1 MAKGDVLVRMKA
13 DVSNYDANIAK
24 ARRTLEGFKQDNL
37 TFGGVLNQSTKSI
50 VAAAAQYASFAA
62 VLGTV
67 ASGFSEA
74 VSRGTEMARE
84 MEGVKMAFDRLN
96 QPGLLDNLREATHN
110 TVNDLELMKQ
120 AVKFDNFNLS
130 MEQMG
135 TFLAFAQQQAK
146 DTGQDVNYLVDSIV
160 TGLGRKSLPILD
172 NLGLSATEI
181 KNRMKETGDMTTA
194 VAQIIQERMEA
205 AGGYVETA
213 SDRAAQAQVRLDNA
227 MMELG
232 DTMNSLTGT
241 AATLWTD
248 LKTGAIDLANTAIKP
263 LIKLFN
269 ELANY
274 INGTS
279 AEDILTRGMTDV
291 TDTVDDN
298 GRLIRKDAISSIPGI
313 TVTGN
318 APKRTKGGGSRSGG
332 FDISSIAF
340 NPKDFDDSLKYN
352 PADHAPSSGLRPEDI
367 LGPSD
372 EWENYKDVITGSI
385 GSIGEAMSNLTNWTV
400 DFDPYKEKMDE
411 LSKAAKQQQMA
422 MGLAA
427 NAVNAFSSALA
438 GMEDPGAKAAGIVM
452 QSLASIALGFATAS
466 AQANTA
472 GTGWGW
478 LAWVAAGLA
487 AMATAISTVHQLTGF
502 AQGGIVKG
510 NSYSGDNINAGE
522 AMVNAGELVL
532 TRAQQNS
539 LASQLSDNSR
549 GGVMTAVVRGEQLYL
564 TLNRYG
570 MRTGKGEVLTSR

>member
-1 MAKGDVLVRMKA
+1 
-13 DVSNYDANIAK
+13 
-24 ARRTLEGFKQDNL
+24 
-37 TFGGVLNQSTKSI
+37 
-50 VAAAAQYASFAA
+50 
-62 VLGTV
+62 
-67 ASGFSEA
+67 
-74 VSRGTEMARE
+74 
-84 MEGVKMAFDRLN
+84 
-96 QPGLLDNLREATHN
+96 
-110 TVNDLELMKQ
+110 
-120 AVKFDNFNLS
+120 
-130 MEQMG
+130 
-135 TFLAFAQQQAK
+135 
-146 DTGQDVNYLVDSIV
+146 
-160 TGLGRKSLPILD
+160 
-172 NLGLSATEI
+172 
-181 KNRMKETGDMTTA
+181 
-194 VAQIIQERMEA
+194 
-205 AGGYVETA
+205 
-213 SDRAAQAQVRLDNA
+213 
-227 MMELG
+227 
-232 DTMNSLTGT
+232 
-241 AATLWTD
+241 
-248 LKTGAIDLANTAIKP
+248 
-263 LIKLFN
+263 
-269 ELANY
+269 
-274 INGTS
+274 
-279 AEDILTRGMTDV
+279 
-291 TDTVDDN
+291 
-298 GRLIRKDAISSIPGI
+298 
-313 TVTGN
+313 
-318 APKRTKGGGSRSGG
+318 
-332 FDISSIAF
+332 
-340 NPKDFDDSLKYN
+340 
-352 PADHAPSSGLRPEDI
+352 
-367 LGPSD
+367 
-372 EWENYKDVITGSI
+372 
-385 GSIGEAMSNLTNWTV
+385 MSNLTNWTV

>member
-1 MAKGDVLVRMKA
+1 M
-13 DVSNYDANIAK
+13 
-24 ARRTLEGFKQDNL
+24 
-37 TFGGVLNQSTKSI
+37 
-50 VAAAAQYASFAA
+50 
-62 VLGTV
+62 
-67 ASGFSEA
+67 SEA
-74 VSRGTEMARE
+74 VTEGIRMSKE
-84 MEGVKMAFDRLN
+84 LEGVKAAFNRLN
-96 QPGLLDNLREATHN
+96 QPNLLKNLREATHG

-130 MEQMG
+130 LEQMG

-146 DTGQDVNYLVDSIV
+146 DTGQDIGYLTDSIV

-181 KNRMKETGDMTTA
+181 RERMKETGDMTKA
-194 VAQIIQERMEA
+194 VASIIQDRMDA

-213 SDRAAQAQVRLDNA
+213 ADRAAKATTDMQNA

-232 DTMNSLTGT
+232 KVFAPLTESANTFFSAVQIGAIRALTYIGKLMNTLSGAGRAANVASGEDAGIQKGLGKLRVAKAAGSSYMVNSLYNDQVESYNRRINDYDAQIKNGGKGAGSGESRDIGWLQAQRDGLVIARDQYIQQAKQIMTPIVNNTTVDTGGT
-241 AATLWTD
+241 A
-248 LKTGAIDLANTAIKP
+248 
-263 LIKLFN
+263 
-269 ELANY
+269 
-274 INGTS
+274 
-279 AEDILTRGMTDV
+279 
-291 TDTVDDN
+291 
-298 GRLIRKDAISSIPGI
+298 
-313 TVTGN
+313 
-318 APKRTKGGGSRSGG
+318 GGGGG
-332 FDISSIAF
+332 GKGFNIASIAF

-411 LSKAAKQQQMA
+411 LSKSAKQQQMA